1 MYVISILK
9 KYFFF
14 RVKCRSKCQNCA
26 RKKKCYGVTK
36 WMLENLDDIDL
47 LYQIGVLS
55 NCYEMK
61 NILMNRWDEIRYI
74 NFFDAMKIL
83 KQNKELFSDDFF
95 ISYWEKMSKKLRFD

>member
-1 MYVISILK
+1 MHE
-9 KYFFF
+9 
-14 RVKCRSKCQNCA
+14 
-26 RKKKCYGVTK
+26 KKKCYGVTK

-83 KQNKELFSDDFF
+83 KRNKEIFSDDIF
-95 ISYWEKMSKKLRFD
+95 ISYWEKNEQTVKI